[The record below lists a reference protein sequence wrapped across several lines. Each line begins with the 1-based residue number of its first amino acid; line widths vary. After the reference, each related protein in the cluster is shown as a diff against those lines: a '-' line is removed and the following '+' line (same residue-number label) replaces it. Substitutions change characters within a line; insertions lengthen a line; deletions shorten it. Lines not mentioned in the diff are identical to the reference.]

1 MSDDENFPDRLNTYL
16 RGWGDFEVDDNET
29 AFRRFALLPR
39 VMTGRSGIDVS
50 CSLLGMTMG
59 APLIVGAFAADR
71 LFHEQGLLPIARI
84 CDRLRLP
91 LIVSEETVTPLA
103 IITPHHD
110 LCWLQIRGAGTLER
124 ACRMIALAA
133 NQGAR
138 GIVVTLLAPTHP
150 RPGQQPGGLDVGAEL
165 ARREWSTIGSEG
177 AGIGDVAPWPQ
188 WNWDDLRHVVAQART
203 YGLPVIAKGVLHP
216 DDVEHAIGVG
226 CAATMLSNIG
236 RRQLRRSVA
245 PLDMLQEASA
255 VAGDHPLLLDGG
267 IRSGSDAVVAC
278 CLGATAAVVVRP
290 VAKALAQGGEGGVER
305 LLTGTVNEITATASW
320 LGVDRLAGL
329 RPSLVRN
336 AEGGAGLGDT
346 MGPGS

>member
-1 MSDDENFPDRLNTYL
+1 MSMHDNLPDELEAYL
-16 RGWGDFEVDDNET
+16 RGWADLQPDDNET

-39 VMTGRSGIDVS
+39 VMTGRSGIDVT

-71 LFHEQGLLPIARI
+71 LFHELGLLPIARI

-103 IITPHHD
+103 TITTQHD

-138 GIVVTLLAPTHP
+138 GLVVTLLAPTHP
-150 RPGQQPGGLDVGAEL
+150 CPGQQPGGLDVGAEL
-165 ARREWSTIGSEG
+165 ARREWSTIGSAEP
-177 AGIGDVAPWPQ
+177 GIGDVAPWPQ
-188 WNWDDLRHVVAQART
+188 WNWDDLRHVVEQART
-203 YGLPVIAKGVLHP
+203 HGLPVIAKGVLHP
-216 DDVEHAIGVG
+216 DDVEHAVAVG
-226 CAATMLSNIG
+226 CAATMLSNVG

-245 PLDMLQEASA
+245 PLDMLREAAA
-255 VAGDHPLLLDGG
+255 VTGDHPLLLDGG
-267 IRSGSDAVVAC
+267 IRSGSDAIVAR
-278 CLGATAAVVVRP
+278 CLGAIASIVVRP

-305 LLTGTVNEITATASW
+305 LLTSYVNEITATASW
-320 LGVDRLAGL
+320 LGVDGLAAL
-329 RPSLVRN
+329 QPALVRN
-336 AEGGAGLGDT
+336 AEGGALLPDAKAAR
-346 MGPGS
+346 S